1 MGFVDASYRNFRNL
15 KDEKISLDARE
26 VFLIGENGQGK
37 TNFIESIYALCF
49 GSSFRTRSTAL
60 LIKNGNREGQLQG
73 SYDHDGSHISEIAVT
88 LQRRGK
94 KKITVNGKAIKDRK
108 ELLENFP
115 CVVFSHEDMEII
127 NGPPERRRRFFN
139 QTLSLY
145 NPLFIDILRRY
156 GHTLRNRNILLRDH
170 NRQVLTAYDE
180 SLAEVGLQIQARR
193 ESVSEEFNRT
203 FSPLF
208 RSISGIDA
216 EIRIDYKPSWPRGST
231 RADVTTLLRETRE
244 RDIRLETT
252 SSGPHR
258 DQFEIIWQDKSFTAF
273 ASTGQVRLGSL
284 VLKVAQANFF
294 HYKSGR
300 KPVILLDD
308 VLLELDSGRRE
319 RFLQALPAYEQ
330 ALFAFLP
337 DEQYLRYA
345 RDKTLMYTVREG
357 GLLPSQA

>member
-1 MGFVDASYRNFRNL
+1 MGFVSASLSNYRNIEDGL
-15 KDEKISLDARE
+15 ISLAARE

-60 LIKNGNREGQLQG
+60 MIKNGCQEARLKG
-73 SYDHDGSHISEIAVT
+73 SYDHGGGHMSEITVG
-88 LQRRGK
+88 LERGSK
-94 KKITVNGKAIKDRK
+94 KKITVNGKAVKDRK
-108 ELLENFP
+108 ELIENFP

-145 NPLFIDILRRY
+145 NPLFIDLIRRY
-156 GHTLRNRNILLRDH
+156 GHTLRNRNILLHDR
-170 NRQVLTAYDE
+170 NQEMLPAYDE
-180 SLAEVGLQIQARR
+180 SLAAAGLHIQARR
-193 ESVSEEFNRT
+193 ESVVRDFNNT

-208 RSISGIDA
+208 RSISGSEA
-216 EIRIDYKPSWPRGST
+216 EIHIVYRPSWPRGSSREDIT
-231 RADVTTLLRETRE
+231 ALLKENRG

-258 DQFEIIWQDKSFTAF
+258 DRFEIIWQGKHFTSF

-284 VLKVAQANFF
+284 VLKVAQASFF
-294 HYKSGR
+294 LQKSGR

-308 VLLELDSGRRE
+308 VLLELDSRRRE
-319 RFLQALPAYEQ
+319 KFLQALPPYEQ

-337 DEQYLRYA
+337 DEQFLRYVQ
-345 RDKTLMYTVREG
+345 DSTLMYTVREG
-357 GLLPSQA
+357 SLMPRRG